1 MRFSITL
8 FLCLLFINSNGQSLS
23 DYKWKN
29 RLIVFTGDI
38 SEENSQI
45 TNTYKEMIPELKER
59 KLVFLQ
65 ITEKTVSEMIPHV
78 RRLSVNTKSY
88 DFLKEDHPNA
98 SVFLIGL
105 DGGIKRA
112 TNILFK
118 PEELFQI
125 IDAMPMRAS
134 EIRRKNE

>member
-8 FLCLLFINSNGQSLS
+8 FLYLLFINSNGQSLS

-29 RLIVFTGDI
+29 RLVVFTGDI

-45 TNTYKEMIPELKER
+45 INAYKESVKELKER

-78 RRLSVNTKSY
+78 RRLSVNTESY
-88 DFLKEDHPNA
+88 DFLKEDHSNA

-134 EIRRKNE
+134 EIRRKNG